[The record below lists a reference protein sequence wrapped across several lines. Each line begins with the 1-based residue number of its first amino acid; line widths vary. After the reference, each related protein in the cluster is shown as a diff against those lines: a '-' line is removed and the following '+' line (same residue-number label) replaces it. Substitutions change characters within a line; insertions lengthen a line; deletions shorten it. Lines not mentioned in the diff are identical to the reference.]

1 MKKVPLVLLAF
12 LFACTK
18 KNDLPHQLPDRHPD
32 KLESCSFGINQFNH
46 VLRQSTG
53 NIKRPTGNTS
63 VTNGGAVIFLDF
75 DGHYVSNTAWNWN
88 GDFNCDPAI
97 LSTHEMQRI
106 FDRVTEDFRPFH
118 VTITTEESV
127 FRLANPLKRMRVV
140 ITETWQ
146 WYGQTGGVSF
156 LNSFTTGDDTPC
168 FVFSSLLGYNE
179 KKIAEAVSHEVG
191 HTLGLR
197 HQAFFDNGCTLLTE
211 YYAGKGTG
219 EVSWAP
225 IMGNAYSRN
234 LSTWH
239 NGTTSN
245 GCNTAQDETTII
257 ASILGFVNDD
267 HSNTSNS
274 GTSFSQS
281 AEGIIHSPGDID
293 FFSINV
299 GSISTLKA
307 IPFNIGDN
315 TGANLHLLIKI
326 YNGRTLIATVTNP
339 DKLDIETSLAPGK
352 YTISVES
359 VENAFASRY
368 GMLGKYTLLLQ

>member
-1 MKKVPLVLLAF
+1 MKKAPLVLLAF

-18 KNDLPHQLPDRHPD
+18 KADLPYQSADRNPD
-32 KLESCSFGINQFNH
+32 KLESCSFGITQFNH
-46 VLRQSTG
+46 VLRQSSG
-53 NIKRPTGNTS
+53 NVKKPTGNTS

-75 DGHYVSNTAWNWN
+75 DGHYVSNTSWNWN
-88 GDFNCDPAI
+88 GDFNCEPAN
-97 LSTHEMQRI
+97 LLTDELQKI

-118 VTITTEESV
+118 VSITADESV
-127 FRLANPLKRMRVV
+127 FSLANPLKRMRVV

-146 WYGQTGGVSF
+146 WYGQTGGVSI
-156 LNSFTTGDDTPC
+156 LNSFTTGDNTPC

-197 HQAFFDNGCTLLTE
+197 HQAFFDSGCNLLTE

-245 GCNTAQDETTII
+245 GCNTSQDETAII
-257 ASILGFVNDD
+257 ASVLGFLSDD
-267 HSNTSNS
+267 HSNTSNGS
-274 GTSFSQS
+274 TSFSQR
-281 AEGIIHSPGDID
+281 ADGIINAPADID
-293 FFSINV
+293 FFNISI
-299 GSISTLKA
+299 GSLSTLKA
-307 IPFNIGDN
+307 TPFSIADN
-315 TGANLHLLIKI
+315 TGANLHLLIRI
-326 YNGRTLIATVTNP
+326 YSGRTLIATVTNS
-339 DKLDIETSLAPGK
+339 DKLDVETNLVPGK

-359 VENAFASRY
+359 VENPFASRY